1 MTANIAIK
9 SELSVILPIIFSIFC
24 RAKPNLHFLS
34 VARKKTEAKERAR
47 KRPELRGRNTNSSNH
62 SMNSLRSNSIS
73 YFVPQIAFRNP
84 RLNIDSKNLHSSKDL
99 FVRNVFEELRDEKAF
114 HTSAVTALPLG
125 SSKIVFEWGFGGKPP
140 LEKYGEPC
148 RGCSPRKGKGSRAM
162 FFIIGCAMSNGCG
175 NYRKRK

>member
-1 MTANIAIK
+1 MTANLAIK
-9 SELSVILPIIFSIFC
+9 SELSVILPIFFSIFC

-99 FVRNVFEELRDEKAF
+99 FVRNVFEELRNEKAF
-114 HTSAVTALPLG
+114 HTSGGYGFAAWLVQECFRVGA
-125 SSKIVFEWGFGGKPP
+125 WGLAPIK
-140 LEKYGEPC
+140 KKDGEPC

-162 FFIIGCAMSNGCG
+162 FF
-175 NYRKRK
+175 YRLRHVKRK

>member
-1 MTANIAIK
+1 MTANLAIK
-9 SELSVILPIIFSIFC
+9 SELSVILPIFFSIFC

-114 HTSAVTALPLG
+114 RTSAVTALPLG
-125 SSKIVFEWGFGGKPP
+125 SSKNVFEELRDEKAFHTSGG
-140 LEKYGEPC
+140 LGA
-148 RGCSPRKGKGSRAM
+148 SPH
-162 FFIIGCAMSNGCG
+162 
-175 NYRKRK
+175 

>member
-9 SELSVILPIIFSIFC
+9 SELSVILPIFFSIFC

-73 YFVPQIAFRNP
+73 AIRDSILIQRICIPLKTSSCGMFSRSCATRKHEAQVRLRLCRLASP
-84 RLNIDSKNLHSSKDL
+84 RTFSS
-99 FVRNVFEELRDEKAF
+99 
-114 HTSAVTALPLG
+114 G
-125 SSKIVFEWGFGGKPP
+125 GWGLPP
-140 LEKYGEPC
+140 LRKKMANPVGGVAPGRAKAREPC
-148 RGCSPRKGKGSRAM
+148 S
-162 FFIIGCAMSNGCG
+162 FIGCAMSSGSS

>member
-1 MTANIAIK
+1 MTANLAIK

-73 YFVPQIAFRNP
+73 YFVPLIALTIR
-84 RLNIDSKNLHSSKDL
+84 DSILIQRICIPLKTSSCGMFSRSCATRKHEARVGVWGLAPIKKKD
-99 FVRNVFEELRDEKAF
+99 
-114 HTSAVTALPLG
+114 
-125 SSKIVFEWGFGGKPP
+125 
-140 LEKYGEPC
+140 GEPC

-162 FFIIGCAMSNGCG
+162 FF
-175 NYRKRK
+175 YRLRHVKRK

>member
-84 RLNIDSKNLHSSKDL
+84 RLN
-99 FVRNVFEELRDEKAF
+99 KAF
-114 HTSAVTALPLG
+114 HTSGVTALPLG
-125 SSKIVFEWGFGGKPP
+125 SSKNVFEWGVGGLPP

-162 FFIIGCAMSNGCG
+162 LFIIGCAMSIGCS

>member
-99 FVRNVFEELRDEKAF
+99 LVRNVFEESNDVENMKHR
-114 HTSAVTALPLG
+114 AVTSSARFACPLVLQSG
-125 SSKIVFEWGFGGKPP
+125 TKRVELLIFLKAGEQPKPIE
-140 LEKYGEPC
+140 LNYEACY
-148 RGCSPRKGKGSRAM
+148 
-162 FFIIGCAMSNGCG
+162 ISNE
-175 NYRKRK
+175 NL

>member
-99 FVRNVFEELRDEKAF
+99 FVRNVFEELRNEKAF
-114 HTSAVTALPLG
+114 RTKRSLEDVLLSESSSILVSRSETSKST
-125 SSKIVFEWGFGGKPP
+125 
-140 LEKYGEPC
+140 
-148 RGCSPRKGKGSRAM
+148 
-162 FFIIGCAMSNGCG
+162 
-175 NYRKRK
+175 

>member
-99 FVRNVFEELRDEKAF
+99 FVRNV
-114 HTSAVTALPLG
+114 LG
-125 SSKIVFEWGFGGKPP
+125 II
-140 LEKYGEPC
+140 
-148 RGCSPRKGKGSRAM
+148 
-162 FFIIGCAMSNGCG
+162 FFFYSYYI
-175 NYRKRK
+175 R